1 VRPGLHTGDVRV
13 RLATAYLI
21 AQSILV
27 AAWWLVIVLMP
38 DVRGR
43 FRPNDAPD
51 SMLLAFW
58 LADVVCIVLASAVSA
73 WLVLRRDPRRVVS
86 LAFTSGALV
95 YASLY
100 CATLTFLTRE
110 AWLGVVLMIPA
121 TAATLAITRAE
132 SR

>member
-1 VRPGLHTGDVRV
+1 MWSGVRPAV
-13 RLATAYLI
+13 AYLI

-27 AAWWLVIVLMP
+27 AGWWLVIVLMP
-38 DVRGR
+38 DVRAW

-58 LADVVCIVLASAVSA
+58 LADVVCIVLASACAA
-73 WLVLRRDPRRVVS
+73 WLVHRRDPRRVVL

-100 CATLTFLTRE
+100 CATLTILTGD
-110 AWLGVVLMIPA
+110 AWLGVLMMIPA